1 MVVGHTVVM
10 SDPSSTLGPTIS
22 LAEAVDRC
30 TASRTTIQRKLK
42 AGEIPGASRVA
53 GGGWSIP
60 ISGLIAAG
68 MMSRTTP
75 ADTPT
80 VSGVDQS
87 AEVELLRVKLAA
99 AEARA
104 AAAEAH
110 RDDLRSIIED
120 YRRALPPGPMAT
132 SETEPTTNPPLT
144 ATAAPD
150 GFDAGSGR
158 SLVKALTRRIPRRSR
173 S

>member
-1 MVVGHTVVM
+1 MRRAKIVC
-10 SDPSSTLGPTIS
+10 TLGP
-22 LAEAVDRC
+22 AVESPEKVR
-30 TASRTTIQRKLK
+30 
-42 AGEIPGASRVA
+42 E
-53 GGGWSIP
+53 
-60 ISGLIAAG
+60 LIAAG
-68 MMSRTTP
+68 MNMARLNLSHGGYPEHQSRL
-75 ADTPT
+75 
-80 VSGVDQS
+80 DQ
-87 AEVELLRVKLAA
+87 V
-99 AEARA
+99 RA